1 MKTKIN
7 SISQINSN
15 KVLTA
20 KQIVLK
26 IEISKEISIY
36 GTSKNSTTYF
46 KNYAERYRIGLLN
59 SFEIQGINITSEFF
73 KEYMKILDNP
83 FMPLLSI
90 ESVILIY
97 KNWNTQSEFIDYLL
111 SLVSKKGFAVNS
123 DDFWNR
129 ILRICTKSSVNK
141 TRLLDIL
148 LKFMS
153 KFDWNENTIPHASIL
168 AYTLF
173 NLSKFET
180 YDNKKYIIEKTHKQ
194 ICKKIYYHIDIW
206 FKWIT
211 NKSKNIK
218 EEDKLFLLTKIV
230 EDIIKNYAKLSD
242 YKDKKSFYIF
252 MNMLD
257 SRFSSKIIVNT
268 PLEQID
274 FSFFCFSVNPTFFVK
289 QQFYISDYS
298 DFEVRDKNSFIL
310 LSFFRRYHFPTILL
324 ENFNIL
330 STENMKWLVFV
341 LNGNNI
347 RTYADLPIKLSS
359 KAAHIFNNLYSG
371 YLNQNELDRMKH
383 LKLSIKDY
391 LIYAQLRANEV
402 SHEVSLEILVKNIS
416 TNNASIEFWID
427 NYTLL
432 YHQGMK
438 ASLVCTIHDYINYKV
453 FEMNE
458 KLILKGKSIPNLI
471 KDINKWHNDLTE
483 RKYLDKYQNIK
494 FKETLKSKFE
504 IRDRKMYIKQILNG
518 FELFLEGK
526 NLHHCVFSYF
536 SNCVRN
542 QCSIFSLRTFDEN
555 ENETRLLTIEVRGNV
570 IYQIRGNYNRIYNI
584 EELGIIKL
592 WAEAENLKIVA

>member
-1 MKTKIN
+1 M
-7 SISQINSN
+7 
-15 KVLTA
+15 
-20 KQIVLK
+20 
-26 IEISKEISIY
+26 
-36 GTSKNSTTYF
+36 
-46 KNYAERYRIGLLN
+46 
-59 SFEIQGINITSEFF
+59 
-73 KEYMKILDNP
+73 
-83 FMPLLSI
+83 
-90 ESVILIY
+90 
-97 KNWNTQSEFIDYLL
+97 
-111 SLVSKKGFAVNS
+111 
-123 DDFWNR
+123 
-129 ILRICTKSSVNK
+129 
-141 TRLLDIL
+141 
-148 LKFMS
+148 
-153 KFDWNENTIPHASIL
+153 
-168 AYTLF
+168 
-173 NLSKFET
+173 
-180 YDNKKYIIEKTHKQ
+180 
-194 ICKKIYYHIDIW
+194 
-206 FKWIT
+206 
-211 NKSKNIK
+211 
-218 EEDKLFLLTKIV
+218 
-230 EDIIKNYAKLSD
+230 
-242 YKDKKSFYIF
+242 
-252 MNMLD
+252 
-257 SRFSSKIIVNT
+257 
-268 PLEQID
+268 
-274 FSFFCFSVNPTFFVK
+274 
-289 QQFYISDYS
+289 
-298 DFEVRDKNSFIL
+298 
-310 LSFFRRYHFPTILL
+310 
-324 ENFNIL
+324 
-330 STENMKWLVFV
+330 
-341 LNGNNI
+341 NGNNI
-347 RTYADLPIKLSS
+347 RTFADLPIKLSS
-359 KAAHIFNNLYSG
+359 KAAHIFNSLYSG

-391 LIYAQLRANEV
+391 LIYSQLRANEV
-402 SHEVSLEILVKNIS
+402 SHEVSCEILVKNIS